1 LKCSSAAVQPKTWR
15 RR

>member
-1 LKCSSAAVQPKTWR
+1 VKCSSAAVQPKTWR